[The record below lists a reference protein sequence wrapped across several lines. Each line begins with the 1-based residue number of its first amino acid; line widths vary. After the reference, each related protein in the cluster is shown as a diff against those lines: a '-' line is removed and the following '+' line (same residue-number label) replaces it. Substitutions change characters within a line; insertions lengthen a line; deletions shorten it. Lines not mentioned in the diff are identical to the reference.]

1 MNQTVTKA
9 GGSVRM
15 NTDALGALRQE
26 LKKFASKRVHI
37 GVLGGN
43 DARSGDESK
52 GYVPGNAEIGAIHEF
67 GVTGGVS
74 PFKQPGIS
82 KSPVKN
88 PNINLPE
95 RSFLRMP
102 LITRLPEAI
111 AAQGRAAWRK
121 AILDKGVVFAL
132 KNLGV
137 LAEGIVQDAFATGGF
152 GTWAKL
158 KKSTIRRKGSDAILV
173 DKAELRQ
180 SVTSRVI
187 G

>member
-1 MNQTVTKA
+1 MNRTITKA
-9 GGSVRM
+9 GGTVSV
-15 NTDALGALRQE
+15 NTDGLSSLREE
-26 LKKFASKRVHI
+26 LKKYASKRVHI

-67 GVTGGVS
+67 GVVGGAS

-82 KSPVKN
+82 KTPIKN
-88 PNINLPE
+88 PSINLPE

-102 LITRLPEAI
+102 LITKLPEAI
-111 AAQGRAAWRK
+111 MGQGREAWRK
-121 AILDKGVVFAL
+121 AIIQKGVVFAL

-137 LAEGIVQDAFATGGF
+137 LAESIVQDAFKTGGF
-152 GTWAKL
+152 GLWAKL
-158 KKSTIRRKGSDAILV
+158 KASTIRRKGSAAILI
-173 DKAELRQ
+173 DTAELRQ
-180 SVTSRVI
+180 SVTSRVV

>member
-1 MNQTVTKA
+1 
-9 GGSVRM
+9 M
-15 NTDALGALRQE
+15 NTDALSALRQE
-26 LKKFASKRVHI
+26 LAKAASKRVHI
-37 GVLGGN
+37 GVLGGS

-67 GVTGGVS
+67 GVTGGAS

-82 KSPVKN
+82 KTPIKN
-88 PNINLPE
+88 KNINIPE
-95 RSFLRMP
+95 RSWLRMP

-121 AILDKGVVFAL
+121 AILERGVVFAL

-137 LAEGIVQDAFATGGF
+137 VAEGLIQDAFASGGF

-158 KKSTIRRKGSDAILV
+158 KPYTIRKKGSAAILI
-173 DKAELRQ
+173 DSAELRQ
-180 SVTSRVI
+180 SVTSRVV